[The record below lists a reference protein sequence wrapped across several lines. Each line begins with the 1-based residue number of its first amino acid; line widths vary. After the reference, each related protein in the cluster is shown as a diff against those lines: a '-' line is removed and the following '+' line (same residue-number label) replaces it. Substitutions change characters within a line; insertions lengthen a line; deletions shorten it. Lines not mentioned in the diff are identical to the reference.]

1 MRLEV
6 ISAKISAIVHATE
19 DLERVLQSLS
29 RLFPDATLPSQAE
42 TRRFSGH
49 YGNEIRIVNLS
60 IRGAAARSLLKYLWS
75 GMVSFDRA
83 SILDALDKHV
93 DPSGVLHLRLDKEE
107 ASRGVFRIKDQDPIK
122 IQLSFKK
129 EIKSDLDPSQG
140 IKQLLES
147 FENSWGHSDRSEI
160 GG

>member
-6 ISAKISAIVHATE
+6 TSAKISAIVHATE
-19 DLERVLQSLS
+19 DLERVIQSLS
-29 RLFPDATLPSQAE
+29 RLFPDASLPSKAE

-60 IRGAAARSLLKYLWS
+60 IRGGAARSFLRNLWS

-83 SILDALDKHV
+83 AILDALDNHL
-93 DPSGVLHLRLDKEE
+93 DPSGVLHLRMDKEE
-107 ASRGVFRIKDQDPIK
+107 AFRGMFRIKDQDPIK

-147 FENSWGHSDRSEI
+147 LENSWGHSDRSESV
-160 GG
+160 G